1 MGGIARYN
9 CGDAVLVVGV
19 RFVETGVDGLG
30 FPVLA
35 GDAIEIVQGDLLTGE
50 RAVVDVRELVVASN
64 PGSDEVWL
72 HCKRRVW

>member
-1 MGGIARYN
+1 MSMRVVS
-9 CGDAVLVVGV
+9 CDAVLVVGV

-50 RAVVDVRELVVASN
+50 RAVVDVRELVVASD

-72 HCKRRVW
+72 RCKRRVW